1 MLGGEREG
9 AAAAACDH
17 LSLLAWWMDV
27 TAVVTVWCT
36 GVTPVGGGS
45 EAFSVLK
52 TRGTP
57 CGSGN
62 LVVVVK
68 KDLTQCKQEEE
79 EEDCRSLSAALC
91 TLSLSRGTAAEP
103 HVGSQCMW

>member
-1 MLGGEREG
+1 MVDGRNG
-9 AAAAACDH
+9 C
-17 LSLLAWWMDV
+17 
-27 TAVVTVWCT
+27 
-36 GVTPVGGGS
+36 GVPVGGGS

-62 LVVVVK
+62 LVVVK

-79 EEDCRSLSAALC
+79 EEEEDCSESLSAALC
-91 TLSLSRGTAAEP
+91 TLSLSRGQQQNRMSVLNVCGEKLVAVP
-103 HVGSQCMW
+103 LD